1 MVVCVG
7 QEAALLARGW
17 LLGGHG
23 AVCVLQTRW
32 LRLEELQ
39 AGWVGWHGGR
49 VTRISYAMDTTARNN
64 NGQIAQLDCNG
75 QTAATLQGSLRG

>member
-1 MVVCVG
+1 MVVWVG

-17 LLGGHG
+17 LLGST
-23 AVCVLQTRW
+23 VQCVLQTWW
-32 LRLEELQ
+32 LRLEELP
-39 AGWVGWHGGR
+39 GGGGGWHGGR